1 MIRKIAYA
9 FGSAVIVLMGI
20 SIYIA
25 LKEDEEP
32 DPPDVQDSLAH

>member
-9 FGSAVIVLMGI
+9 FGSAVFVLMGS

>member
-1 MIRKIAYA
+1 MIKKIAYA
-9 FGSAVIVLMGI
+9 FGSAAIVLMGI

-25 LKEDEEP
+25 LKEDYDS